1 LYFYDIFTAVI
12 YESGGLNMDL
22 QKIDDYYEMKVKQN
36 KRYII
41 CSFHDLRVK
50 LNLSKEEAY
59 EFLVLFRNKLE
70 NNGYNLFFKG
80 DKYVYNGIQKA
91 VKENEFLVA
100 LK

>member
-1 LYFYDIFTAVI
+1 M
-12 YESGGLNMDL
+12 NL
-22 QKIDDYYEMKVKQN
+22 QIIDDYYEMKVKEN
-36 KRYII
+36 RRCIV

-50 LNLSKEEAY
+50 LNLSEEGAY

-70 NNGYNLFFKG
+70 NNGYDLFFKG

-100 LK
+100 IR